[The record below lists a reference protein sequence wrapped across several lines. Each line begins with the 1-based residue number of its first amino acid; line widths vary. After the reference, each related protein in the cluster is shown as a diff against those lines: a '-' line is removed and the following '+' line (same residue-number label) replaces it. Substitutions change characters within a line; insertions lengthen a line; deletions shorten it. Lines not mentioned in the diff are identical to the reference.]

1 MNKKFLAILGG
12 GLITVSAVGT
22 VLCTSLTIQMSNKI
36 TDRVSMVQ
44 DNVTT
49 LSKAMIEEKKTEDDP
64 QYVTIGNQY
73 PILDTSNISDAYLN
87 KDNSKLTTPE
97 DKETLQLATDLLK
110 KITTDKMSLY
120 EKELAIHDWM
130 ATNVVYEGNNLSS
143 IPTGTG
149 ATHTPYGVLKYKKAV
164 CVGYATTF
172 KLLMNML
179 GADCMV
185 EHDNE
190 LSHSWDVV
198 KLDDNQW
205 YIVDNYYDSCNN
217 PNSKVISHA
226 NFNLTNDI
234 FTVQHPFQTENYPV
248 AAGNKYSYA
257 AQNAVDLKNVK
268 QLPKLLSQNYKKK
281 QLDCYYKV
289 SKDVDCNYIAAVING
304 ASLRLGEDGSIN
316 ADYLKLSD
324 DTIILTVTFNYM
336 DGDLTG
342 DESNYPK
349 LTDELNKYFGQTME

>member
-22 VLCTSLTIQMSNKI
+22 ILSTSLTFQMSNKI
-36 TDRVSMVQ
+36 TDRISVVQ

-49 LSKAMIEEKKTEDDP
+49 LSQAMIEEKKTDDDP
-64 QYVTIGNQY
+64 QYVTIASQY
-73 PILDTSNISDAYLN
+73 PILDTSNISDAYITQ
-87 KDNSKLTTPE
+87 DSSKLTTPE
-97 DKETLQLATDLLK
+97 DKETLQLASELLK

-120 EKELAIHDWM
+120 EKELEIHDWM
-130 ATNVVYEGNNLSS
+130 ATNIVYEGNNLSS
-143 IPTGTG
+143 IPTGNG

-185 EHDNE
+185 EHDNDF
-190 LSHSWDVV
+190 SHSWNVV
-198 KLDDNQW
+198 KLDDGQW

-234 FTVQHPFQTENYPV
+234 FTIDHAFQTENYPV
-248 AAGNKYSYA
+248 AAGTKYSYA
-257 AQNAVDLKNVK
+257 AQNAVDLKDIK

-304 ASLRLGEDGSIN
+304 ASLRLGEAGSIN
-316 ADYLKLSD
+316 AEYLKLPD
-324 DTIILTVTFNYM
+324 DTVILTITFIYM
-336 DGDLTG
+336 DDNLTA
-342 DESNYPK
+342 DESSYPK
-349 LTDELNKYFGQTME
+349 LTDELDKYFGQTME